1 MEQMFDI
8 VADVESYDEF
18 VPWCKESQVT
28 HRRDGGFRCRLT
40 VGFPPII
47 ERYTSI
53 VTVSRPHMVKVVNC
67 RKIFMMT

>member
-8 VADVESYDEF
+8 VSDVESYQQF

-28 HRRDGGFRCRLT
+28 QCQESSFRCRLT

-47 ERYTSI
+47 ERYTSL
-53 VTVSRPHMVKVVNC
+53 VTLSRPHMVKVVTQDLHND
-67 RKIFMMT
+67 